1 MSRRLLVHTDG
12 GARGNPGPAG
22 YGAVVYDAETGQVLA
37 TRARFLGEATNNV
50 AEYEGLIAGLQAAH
64 AIDPTATVTVR
75 ADSKLVV
82 QHMSG
87 AWKIKHPDMQALA
100 RRARA
105 VLPPEQVHYEWVAR
119 ADNQAA
125 DALANEAMDSQG
137 ESATDEWRQA
147 PTETPAA
154 SPDPAP
160 AANNDP
166 AVRVSA
172 NNSVPVARPREASIW
187 VGAGTRTTLV
197 LVRHGVTPMTLAGEF
212 SGGSEPG
219 PDLSPEGYRQAEQT
233 ARFVARIGHDLWLD
247 SPRADVVLASPM
259 IRTQST
265 ARVIA
270 AALETG
276 VENAEA
282 FAEAHLGHWQGLTA
296 AEIEQ
301 RWPGELQRWANE
313 ATVAPPGGG
322 ESLQD
327 VQRRIRPAL
336 RRIVEEYAGRTVIIA
351 THNVVLRAALGT
363 VLRMEPRHWTTIRT
377 FPASVSVIEHFA
389 DGRNLVSAIG
399 IPPH

>member
-22 YGAVVYDAETGQVLA
+22 YGAVVYDADTGQVLA
-37 TRARFLGEATNNV
+37 TRARYLGEATNNV
-50 AEYEGLIAGLQAAH
+50 AEYEGLIAGLQAART
-64 AIDPTATVTVR
+64 IDPTATVTVR

-82 QHMSG
+82 QQMSG

-100 RRARA
+100 RQART
-105 VLPPEQVHYEWVAR
+105 VLPPEQVRYEWVAR

-137 ESATDEWRQA
+137 EIATDEWRQA
-147 PTETPAA
+147 AGDAPAVAAPQA
-154 SPDPAP
+154 SGEPDGAP
-160 AANNDP
+160 AAD
-166 AVRVSA
+166 SA
-172 NNSVPVARPREASIW
+172 PVARPREASIW

-197 LVRHGVTPMTLAGEF
+197 LVRHGVTSMTLAGEF

-219 PDLSPEGYRQAEQT
+219 PDLSPEGYQQAEQT

-259 IRTQST
+259 TRTQST

-270 AALETG
+270 ATLGTG
-276 VENAEA
+276 VEEAEA

-301 RWPGELQRWANE
+301 RWPGELQRWARE

-322 ESLQD
+322 ESLED
-327 VQRRIRPAL
+327 VQRRVRPAL
-336 RRIVEEYAGRTVIIA
+336 RRVVEEYAGRTVVIA

-399 IPPH
+399 VPPH